1 MTNARATT
9 RRFFLAAAAFG
20 LVSVGLAG
28 AASANPATSVS
39 VKAGIQV
46 DAGVALRV
54 GTTRSTRD
62 HRGEILRTPVVRR
75 DNRFIP
81 WTEVVRL
88 RAMNRYDINHNRRID
103 AAERRAYWTYV
114 ADAGVYGRLSRD
126 EVGRF
131 AHIAYLFDKSGDGR
145 LIGVEWRGMDKLI
158 DSLRLFRTIDRNND
172 KYLTAYEAGFSA
184 LAPRFRIMDVNRDRV
199 VSQQEVRDDVLKM
212 YRNGG
217 MF

>member
-1 MTNARATT
+1 MTNARVAT
-9 RRFFLAAAAFG
+9 RRFFVAAAAFG
-20 LVSVGLAG
+20 LLSVGLVG

-62 HRGEILRTPVVRR
+62 HRGEIFRTPVVRR
-75 DNRFIP
+75 DNRIIP

-88 RAMNRYDINHNRRID
+88 RAMNRYDLNHNRRID
-103 AAERRAYWTYV
+103 AAERRAYWRYV
-114 ADAGVYGRLSRD
+114 ADAGVYGRLSSD
-126 EVGRF
+126 ELGRF
-131 AHIAYLFDKSGDGR
+131 AQLAGLFDESGDGR
-145 LIGVEWRGMDKLI
+145 LIGVERRGMDKLI
-158 DSLRLFRTIDRNND
+158 DSLRLFKTIDRNGD

-184 LAPRFRIMDVNRDRV
+184 LAPRFRIMDVNHDRV

-212 YRNGG
+212 FRNGEC
-217 MF
+217 